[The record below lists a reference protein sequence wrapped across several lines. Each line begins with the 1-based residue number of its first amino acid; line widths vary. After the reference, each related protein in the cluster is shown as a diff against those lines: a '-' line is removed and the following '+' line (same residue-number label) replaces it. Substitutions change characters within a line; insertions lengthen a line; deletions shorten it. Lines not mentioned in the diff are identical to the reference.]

1 MREYQRTDRPMCK
14 VREWISAAFFFC
26 DNTHIRFMNTTTTAK
41 IRAFQL
47 KFYNFGTDNLMV
59 ELLLDTEVMFTGEGV

>member
-1 MREYQRTDRPMCK
+1 
-14 VREWISAAFFFC
+14 
-26 DNTHIRFMNTTTTAK
+26 MNTTTTSK